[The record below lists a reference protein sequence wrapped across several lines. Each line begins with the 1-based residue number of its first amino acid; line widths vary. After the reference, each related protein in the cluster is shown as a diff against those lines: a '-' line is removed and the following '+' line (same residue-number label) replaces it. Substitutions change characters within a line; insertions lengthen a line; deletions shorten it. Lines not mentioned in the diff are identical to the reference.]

1 MVQEMSRRA
10 LITVGKARERLGV
23 SNHTIA
29 RLVRE
34 GKLKTYPNPLD
45 KRQKLVDAAEV
56 ERLRPPLEDEA
67 QGKVAA

>member
-1 MVQEMSRRA
+1 MSRRS
-10 LITVGKARERLGV
+10 LITVGEARDRLGV
-23 SNHTIA
+23 SNHTVA

-56 ERLRPPLEDEA
+56 ADLLPPLEDE
-67 QGKVAA
+67 QQLKKAA

>member
-1 MVQEMSRRA
+1 MSRRS
-10 LITVGKARERLGV
+10 LITVGEARDRLGV
-23 SNHTIA
+23 SNHTVA

-56 ERLRPPLEDEA
+56 ADLMPPLEE
-67 QGKVAA
+67 KRELKRAA